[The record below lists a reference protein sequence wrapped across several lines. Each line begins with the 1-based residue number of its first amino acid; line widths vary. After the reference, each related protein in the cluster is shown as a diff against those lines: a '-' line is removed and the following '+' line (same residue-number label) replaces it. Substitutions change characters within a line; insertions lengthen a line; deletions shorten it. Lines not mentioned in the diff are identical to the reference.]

1 MDIEEAAID
10 ELNTLDRDKLMLKM
24 ASELPEISGQMK
36 MTPSDIAW
44 RTGLDGNRLSMMV
57 SGKRK
62 MKWSEYLSILFFLWD
77 DEKGRRI
84 VEKQGLFPKPL
95 RKAMAIN
102 RNAH

>member
-1 MDIEEAAID
+1 MDIETAALD
-10 ELNTLDRDKLMLKM
+10 ELNTLDRDKLMQRM
-24 ASELPEISGQMK
+24 ASELPEISGQME
-36 MTPSDIAW
+36 MTPEDIAW

-77 DEKGRRI
+77 DENGRMI
-84 VEKQGLFPKPL
+84 VEERELFPDSLKT
-95 RKAMAIN
+95 AMTIN